1 MRRIQWLLVAVVVLS
16 FLAGC
21 KKDVDQSLVVRN
33 IAEQY
38 YGYLI
43 QGQFDAYVDGLYQPD
58 SIPDSYR
65 SQLIDNAKMFMKQQ
79 QQQHQGLTA
88 VEAVS
93 AAVDTEQEVADV
105 YLRLSFGNGETEQVL
120 VPMVLHQGVWYM
132 R

>member
-1 MRRIQWLLVAVVVLS
+1 MRRIQWLFVAVVVLS

-33 IAEQY
+33 VAEQY

-79 QQQHQGLTA
+79 
-88 VEAVS
+88 
-93 AAVDTEQEVADV
+93 
-105 YLRLSFGNGETEQVL
+105 
-120 VPMVLHQGVWYM
+120 
-132 R
+132 